1 MKGTAIGTQL
11 PLIRPRQLTLD
22 LSWLVGGWMAVISL
36 WGLVAPHSLYPS
48 QMLLQSYQVNDAVN
62 LVIGLPALALSL
74 WWVRR
79 GRLVGLLFWPGALL
93 YVLYNYLAY
102 LFGIP
107 LQWFSLNF
115 LALVLLSAAL
125 LVDLLRHI
133 DHAAVQA
140 RLSGKV
146 PVRLAGWLLMVF
158 GVGFFLRAVGPVFG
172 ALVDKTSLPVSEA
185 GVLVADL
192 TLSLPW
198 ALGGWLLVRRR
209 PFGYGSSLGFLYA
222 LSMLFLGLILL
233 LVLQPVMTAAS
244 FDLGGLTV
252 TLVMSLV
259 CFIPFGLFVRGVIRA
274 DRES

>member
-1 MKGTAIGTQL
+1 MKSMTTGTQL
-11 PLIRPRQLTLD
+11 PLTHVHPLAWD
-22 LSWLVGGWMAVISL
+22 LSWLVGAWMAVMSV

-48 QMLLQSYQVNDAVN
+48 QILVQSYQVNDAVN
-62 LVIGLPALALSL
+62 LLVGLPALALSL
-74 WWVRR
+74 GWVRR
-79 GRLVGLLFWPGALL
+79 GRLIGLLFWPGALL

-102 LFGIP
+102 VFGLP
-107 LQWFSLNF
+107 FHWFSLNF

-133 DHAAVQA
+133 DHPAVQTT
-140 RLSGKV
+140 LSGKV

-158 GVGFFLRAVGPVFG
+158 GVGFFLRAVGPVLG

-192 TLSLPW
+192 ICSLLW
-198 ALGGWLLVRRR
+198 AAAGLFLVRRK

-233 LVLQPVMTAAS
+233 MLLQPVMTAAPL
-244 FDLGGLTV
+244 DLGGLV
-252 TLVMSLV
+252 VIVVMSLV
-259 CFIPFGLFVRGVIRA
+259 CLIPFGLFVRGVMRA
-274 DRES
+274 EVQT